1 MVDGERRVEPC
12 EFETTERRDG
22 HVIVASGP
30 AVRDPRFLPPLFHF
44 DRLFPAHLPRN
55 LCSSSSCHVQQ
66 PQDNARVS
74 ARVRPTPSN
83 CDPPQHFMGTTRR
96 TLLPTPIALDPQDL
110 CSSRARIPEASTD
123 PSSSRVRSHL
133 RHRPSLHLPTCSS
146 PNHDAS
152 ASPTPNPHSIPAY
165 TKQHTTPHKRHTLDR
180 VFSPHLHPVPTRSVA
195 HRYPTHTQDYE
206 RTRANNNHD
215 TFRWKPARKSGED
228 GEVRSDMAPNTTH
241 DPVRSW

>member
-1 MVDGERRVEPC
+1 
-12 EFETTERRDG
+12 
-22 HVIVASGP
+22 
-30 AVRDPRFLPPLFHF
+30 
-44 DRLFPAHLPRN
+44 
-55 LCSSSSCHVQQ
+55 
-66 PQDNARVS
+66 
-74 ARVRPTPSN
+74 
-83 CDPPQHFMGTTRR
+83 MGTTRR

-228 GEVRSDMAPNTTH
+228 GEDLMETGKGEGRARQANVHVGSIFLETMFVLSSLRSFSISFNASPHLATPAHNPH
-241 DPVRSW
+241 DDLTNGSCIKNNANATYQDRDDAILVNEWKVFSY